1 MSQFNIYQEKE
12 VSIYDDNYNKFNLYN
27 QNAYKTYRPN
37 TGRGKKRNYKNKK
50 YSNNYYYN
58 NNQLHLSSSTN
69 NSISTKSSSP
79 ASISSFTYNDFISKF
94 VKNQIAPKFP
104 YQALLNTYEGIC
116 NFIIFAKETSLYIEK
131 SKTIELKNMSLIEF
145 FKCFDT
151 ITTFGMEIAF
161 LNESNETSY
170 VCYSLSLSSM
180 ILKLNNLSKEKYEEL
195 LNKCKVKYNITNKES
210 DFSYSIDENLKVS
223 FINDKQI
230 IKVEYYETKP
240 PHNRMLIPDLMEK
253 IQTAISID
261 SSITMNNIEKSS
273 WFCFSWI
280 PLHSTKQE
288 FINTSFLVYYQFAS
302 ELNDLCDRG
311 YDHYYEI
318 PLIGILPIKIDENL
332 WLRKIRRINMNIGS
346 IFQSDCYDFKM
357 ALNDSIV
364 SYYI

>member
-12 VSIYDDNYNKFNLYN
+12 VSIYDDNYNKFNIYN
-27 QNAYKTYRPN
+27 QNIYNPYRPN

-58 NNQLHLSSSTN
+58 NTQLHLSSSTN

-79 ASISSFTYNDFISKF
+79 ASISSLSYNEFITKF
-94 VKNQIAPKFP
+94 VKNQILPKFP

-116 NFIIFAKETSLYIEK
+116 NFIIFAKETSLYIDK
-131 SKTIELKNMSLIEF
+131 NKTLELKTMSLIDF
-145 FKCFDT
+145 FKCFDM
-151 ITTFGMEIAF
+151 IATFGMEISF
-161 LNESNETSY
+161 LNESNEISY
-170 VCYSLSLSSM
+170 VSYSLSLSSM
-180 ILKLNNLSKEKYEEL
+180 IIKLTNLSKQKYEEL
-195 LNKCKVKYNITNKES
+195 LNKCKSKYSISNKES
-210 DFSYSIDENLKVS
+210 ELSYAIDDNLKVS
-223 FINDKQI
+223 FINDKLI
-230 IKVEYYETKP
+230 IKIEYYETKP

-253 IQTAISID
+253 IQELLSID
-261 SSITMNNIEKSS
+261 SSIIMSNIDKSS

-280 PLHSTKQE
+280 PLHATNQE

-311 YDHYYEI
+311 YNNYYEI

-332 WLRKIRRINMNIGS
+332 WLKKIRRINIGS

-364 SYYI
+364 RYYI